1 MAKASLLFDALIRRL
16 KPTAILVCQL
26 KFCILFYCSFS
37 LLAKAVLIVNFLDPL
52 VKTDGNKYSP
62 LQLSISVFFFSILP
76 LTSASKINFC
86 FFLFIAVGF
95 SQRIMKCT
103 MIPGFSHIDVHKEEF
118 PEFLKY
124 SNYN

>member
-1 MAKASLLFDALIRRL
+1 VAKASLLFDALIRRL

-62 LQLSISVFFFSILP
+62 LQLSFLFS
-76 LTSASKINFC
+76 
-86 FFLFIAVGF
+86 FFLIAFGF
-95 SQRIMKCT
+95 SQQN
-103 MIPGFSHIDVHKEEF
+103 S
-118 PEFLKY
+118 FLLFLLYYRWLQPTDQKSTY
-124 SNYN
+124 DYRL

>member
-1 MAKASLLFDALIRRL
+1 VAKASLLFDALIRRL

-62 LQLSISVFFFSILP
+62 LQTFISVLI
-76 LTSASKINFC
+76 
-86 FFLFIAVGF
+86 LFITVGF
-95 SQRIMKCT
+95 SQRIRSQSMNS
-103 MIPGFSHIDVHKEEF
+103 GFSHISFKKNLIISKVIDYKF
-118 PEFLKY
+118 I
-124 SNYN
+124 SNSL